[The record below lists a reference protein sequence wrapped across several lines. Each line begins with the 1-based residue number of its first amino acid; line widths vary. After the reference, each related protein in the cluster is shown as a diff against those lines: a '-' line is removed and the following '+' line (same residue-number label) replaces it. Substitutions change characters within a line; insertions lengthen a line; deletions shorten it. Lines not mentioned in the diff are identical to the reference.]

1 MNDDTSLASMIF
13 ALDQGNVVRVI
24 TIGAL
29 FGATVALLQN
39 VDLFSVLA
47 ASVAGALLWG
57 SMWKLF
63 RTRRTPPYGG
73 ERHPEVD

>member
-1 MNDDTSLASMIF
+1 MNDDRSLASMIF

-39 VDLFSVLA
+39 VDFFGVLA
-47 ASVAGALLWG
+47 AGLAGALLWG
-57 SMWKLF
+57 SIWKLG
-63 RTRRTPPYGG
+63 RIRRSPPYRD
-73 ERHPEVD
+73 ERYPEMD